1 MKIEIVRIPKYA
13 KWYRRELEAFFERHK
28 DLFLMLMKIEDDFE
42 EQINEYVF
50 DKTYNN
56 KTGKYSFITF
66 DPFRVVNI
74 DCERAFELDIH
85 NLRIEE
91 KILELCVAKKK
102 DTLEIVISKVN
113 IAELMDENLEM
124 AINELKTKLP
134 LLYI

>member
-1 MKIEIVRIPKYA
+1 MKIKIVRIPKYA

-50 DKTYNN
+50 DKTYN
-56 KTGKYSFITF
+56 IA
-66 DPFRVVNI
+66 PFRVVNI

-91 KILELCVAKKK
+91 VILELCVAKKK

-113 IAELMDENLEM
+113 VAELMDENLEM
-124 AINELKTKLP
+124 AINELEVKLP
-134 LLYI
+134 LMYL

>member
-1 MKIEIVRIPKYA
+1 MKIKIVRIPKYA

-28 DLFLMLMKIEDDFE
+28 DLFLMLLKIEDDFE

-50 DKTYNN
+50 DKTYN

-66 DPFRVVNI
+66 VPFRVVNI

-124 AINELKTKLP
+124 AINELKVKLP
-134 LLYI
+134 LMYL